1 MDIIIYSDAACTW
14 CFGEEKVLRA
24 VDYIYN
30 GKVNFKNI
38 MGGLFSDYRD
48 LLPINMKDQDST
60 EMANKILFEMWK
72 TGANFHKMPM
82 MKNPPKLLSEEKS
95 SVYPIDIGFVAAR
108 LTNKNLA
115 NKYLRALREATI
127 LDARDTMSTEVQ
139 IEIAKE
145 VGLNE
150 DEYKENLFNFAN
162 EEFLEDRMSS
172 FDHRFTLFPNFIYKN
187 KEEREVLIKGYKK
200 LSELIEFIDDNAEE
214 KLEKKEILTNN
225 EMVLDF
231 INKYERVFKIELY
244 ELFDSEK
251 IDTVLENLEKENK
264 IKINPVGTGIEIN
277 PVK

>member
-1 MDIIIYSDAACTW
+1 MDIKIYSDAACTW
-14 CFGEEKVLRA
+14 SFGEEKVLRA
-24 VDYIYN
+24 IDYIYS
-30 GKVNFKNI
+30 GQIRFINI

-72 TGANFHKMPM
+72 TGSNFHKMPM
-82 MKNPPKLLSEEKS
+82 MENPPNLLSQEKS

-108 LTNKNLA
+108 LTDKDLA

-127 LDARDTMSTEVQ
+127 LDARDTMSADVQ

-145 VGLNE
+145 VGFNE
-150 DEYKENLFNFAN
+150 DEYKKNLFNFAN

-187 KEEREVLIKGYKK
+187 KDGREVLIKGYKK

-225 EMVLDF
+225 EIVLDF

-244 ELFDSEK
+244 ELFDKEK
-251 IDTVLENLEKENK
+251 IDEILSNLEKENK
-264 IKINPVGTGIEIN
+264 IKISTVGTGIEIKI
-277 PVK
+277 VK